1 MIPTTTSPIA
11 TPVMNPA
18 LPHDIPEDVVPAH
31 DSGAPAMSGPEKP
44 GGALANLPPS
54 HDLHSQVQGAAY
66 SAPHGAGGPG
76 AGAQASPVDPRK
88 AAQAFMDQGVKALK
102 AGDAKGAIAAFRDA
116 YELFP
121 SPKILMNLGSALRD
135 AGQFAES
142 VVVYEQYLADPG
154 HDRSRDGEVRT
165 AMEGARA
172 QLGGKTY
179 TADDIAQSKELMARG
194 LEAVKAG
201 RYDDALQAF
210 RDAHQHNPLPEFL
223 HNQAHCLEKLGAPM
237 SAARMYREFAEAT
250 PNKGEASQARAT
262 AAQLSAKGADAPIT
276 AKGLAGGMEWM
287 QRGNQLLMAHKY
299 NEAVA
304 AYQEGFRTYPDSKF
318 ILNEAA
324 ALRDGGR
331 YAEADLAYQRYL
343 SDPKAERAD
352 EARETQQRIRT
363 DHLGGREATITGV
376 AESKR
381 LMEEFGTLYKAG
393 KYSEAFDALER
404 ARVLNPLPILRHDQA
419 VCLVQMGKPEL
430 AAQFY
435 ERYLQEAPNAPNA
448 DIIQRKI
455 NNLHGEAMKLA
466 TAAFERGQTA
476 FNEGRTKDAASAFLE
491 AWSHKPLP
499 MFLYNAAASYH
510 KGGDNAKAIEY
521 YQRYLNAEPNATDG
535 DRVRKAIDKL
545 HQANGSA
552 LIKPNEVSPADRQAA
567 QTAFDRGQRAFNE
580 GRWTDAS
587 KAFAEAY
594 THMREPNFKYNVAAS
609 LDKAGDTRGAVR
621 AYQEYIDAAPNA
633 KDVEK
638 VRTRIHQLL
647 DRVGDGL
654 MKPQ

>member
-11 TPVMNPA
+11 TPVMNP
-18 LPHDIPEDVVPAH
+18 VVPADTSHDAVPVH

-66 SAPHGAGGPG
+66 SAPHGAGGPTG
-76 AGAQASPVDPRK
+76 GAQGSPVDPRK
-88 AAQAFMDQGVKALK
+88 AAQALMNQGNKAL
-102 AGDAKGAIAAFRDA
+102 AAHDYKGAIAAYREA
-116 YELFP
+116 YDRFP
-121 SPKILMNLGSALRD
+121 SPRILMNLGSALRD
-135 AGQFAES
+135 AGQFAEA
-142 VVVYEQYLADPG
+142 VVVYEKYLGDPS
-154 HDRSRDGEVRT
+154 HDPSRDGEVRT
-165 AMEGARA
+165 AMESARA

-223 HNQAHCLEKLGAPM
+223 HNQAHCLEKLGAPL

-250 PNKGEASQARAT
+250 PNKGEASQARAS
-262 AAQLSAKGADAPIT
+262 AALLSAHGSSAPIT
-276 AKGLAGGMEWM
+276 ATGLAGGMEWM
-287 QRGNQLLMAHKY
+287 QRGNQLLHAHKY
-299 NEAVA
+299 DEAVA
-304 AYQEGFRTYPDSKF
+304 AFQEGFRTYPDSKF

-324 ALRDGGR
+324 ALNDGGR

-343 SDPKAERAD
+343 SDPNAPRAD
-352 EARETQQRIRT
+352 EAREAQQRVRT

-376 AESKR
+376 VESER
-381 LMEEFGTLYKAG
+381 LMKEAGTLYKDG

-404 ARVLNPLPILRHDQA
+404 AHALNPLAKQVQSQA

-435 ERYLQEAPNAPNA
+435 ERYLMETPGAPDA
-448 DIIQRKI
+448 DIVKRKI
-455 NNLHGEAMKLA
+455 ANLHGEAMQLA
-466 TAAFERGQTA
+466 SNAFERGQAA
-476 FNEGRTKDAASAFLE
+476 FNAGNFRESASAFLE
-491 AWSHKPLP
+491 AYSHKPMP
-499 MFLYNAAASYH
+499 QFLFNAAAAYH

-521 YQRYLNAEPNATDG
+521 YQRYLNADPKAPDA
-535 DRVRKAIDKL
+535 DRVHKAIDKL
-545 HQANGSA
+545 HEKSGTQ
-552 LIKPNEVSPADRQAA
+552 LIKPEVSPDERKAA
-567 QTAFDRGQRAFNE
+567 QKAFDQGQLAYSE

-594 THMREPNFKYNVAAS
+594 KHMPEPNFKYNVAAS
-609 LDKAGDTRGAVR
+609 LDRAGDTRGAVR
-621 AYQEYIDAAPNA
+621 AYQEYLNAAPNA
-633 KDVEK
+633 PDADK
-638 VRTRIHQLL
+638 VRARIEKLL
-647 DRVGDGL
+647 DRVGEGL